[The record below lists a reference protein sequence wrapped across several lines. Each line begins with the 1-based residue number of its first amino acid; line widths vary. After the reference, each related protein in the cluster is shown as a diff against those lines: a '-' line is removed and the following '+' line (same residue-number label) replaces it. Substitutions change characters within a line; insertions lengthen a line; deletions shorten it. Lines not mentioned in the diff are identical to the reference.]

1 MIPPTVDDKHLL
13 GATIENAA
21 AWRAVLAAAF
31 GLRSWACT
39 GRITLLYGNL
49 FAFFP
54 SGLGFR
60 FLDLAAEF
68 DLLLVKGFELG
79 FRVGVRH

>member
-1 MIPPTVDDKHLL
+1 MGYRDAPRFRRVRRLRR
-13 GATIENAA
+13 G
-21 AWRAVLAAAF
+21 AAF
-31 GLRSWACT
+31 V
-39 GRITLLYGNL
+39 L

-68 DLLLVKGFELG
+68 DLLLAKGFELG
-79 FRVGVRH
+79 FRVGARHEESNMSGVVAQTRARRQ

>member
-1 MIPPTVDDKHLL
+1 M
-13 GATIENAA
+13 
-21 AWRAVLAAAF
+21 LAAAF
-31 GLRSWACT
+31 GLESGLHGPDNAP
-39 GRITLLYGNL
+39 LYGNL